1 MWRGEHALNV
11 VCDADYDL
19 ILLDSASAEECIETA
34 ARTIAEIEQR
44 TEGENP

>member
-1 MWRGEHALNV
+1 LNA

-19 ILLDSASAEECIETA
+19 ILLDSVSAEECIATA

-44 TEGENP
+44 AEGENP